1 MTTEEKAIFMTT
13 AAETRPFNA
22 ASFYAFLQEGRFMG
36 VRCRDNGNIYAEA
49 RPIDPAS
56 HSRNMEWHELSGQ
69 ATLSAFTCISV
80 APASLEAKGYGRN
93 NPYCTGIVTLAEG
106 PRISARIAGVDAA
119 NPQSIRTGLP
129 LTLDLTDIDPEHPG
143 LVFRPA

>member
-1 MTTEEKAIFMTT
+1 
-13 AAETRPFNA
+13 
-22 ASFYAFLQEGRFMG
+22 MG
-36 VRCRDNGNIYAEA
+36 VRCRENGNVYAEA

-56 HSRNMEWHELSGQ
+56 HSRDMEWYELSGR
-69 ATLSAFTCISV
+69 ATLSTFTCISV

-93 NPYCTGIVTLAEG
+93 NPYCTGIVTLEEG

-119 NPQSIRTGLP
+119 NPQNIRTGMALA
-129 LTLDLTDIDPEHPG
+129 LDLSEVDPEEPG

>member
-1 MTTEEKAIFMTT
+1 MASESES
-13 AAETRPFNA
+13 RPFNA

-36 VRCRDNGNIYAEA
+36 VRCRENGNVYAEA
-49 RPIDPAS
+49 RPIDPVS
-56 HSRNMEWHELSGQ
+56 HSRDMEWHELSGR
-69 ATLSAFTCISV
+69 ATLSTFTCISV

-93 NPYCTGIVTLAEG
+93 NPYCTGIVTLEEG

-119 NPQSIRTGLP
+119 NPQNIRTGMALQI
-129 LTLDLTDIDPEHPG
+129 DLTEIDLEEPG

>member
-1 MTTEEKAIFMTT
+1 
-13 AAETRPFNA
+13 
-22 ASFYAFLQEGRFMG
+22 MG

-106 PRISARIAGVDAA
+106 PRISARIAGVDAG